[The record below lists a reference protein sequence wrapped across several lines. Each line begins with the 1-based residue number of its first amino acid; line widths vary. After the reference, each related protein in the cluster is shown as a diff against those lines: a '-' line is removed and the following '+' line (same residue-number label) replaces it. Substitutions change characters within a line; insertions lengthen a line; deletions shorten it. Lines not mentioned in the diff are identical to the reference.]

1 MSKHWV
7 LCNVGKV
14 LGFELTSKK
23 PTRWQ
28 EEHSLYPSFS
38 LWQNR
43 GVNSSTLAFS
53 PPARF
58 HARFVNTL
66 WLEKCLIQRQ
76 WCGHVA
82 RPDEVWEQ
90 QRTETILE
98 EKPQQQ
104 FISVS
109 NCPHLMFMVQQVDH
123 IPRRGQGKFCTVPGI
138 KRPTFF
144 VRSNQHWYLY
154 NIAQVFW
161 GILPKNEYEPLL
173 VGRVGGKTPKYI
185 G

>member
-1 MSKHWV
+1 MLERCWASNWRARNQRDDRRNIPSTQA
-7 LCNVGKV
+7 L
-14 LGFELTSKK
+14 
-23 PTRWQ
+23 
-28 EEHSLYPSFS
+28 SLS
-38 LWQNR
+38 QNR
-43 GVNSSTLAFS
+43 GVYSSTLPS
-53 PPARF
+53 PPPARF
-58 HARFVNTL
+58 YTRFVLKL

-82 RPDEVWEQ
+82 QPDKVWEQ

-109 NCPHLMFMVQQVDH
+109 NCPHLTFMVQQVDH
-123 IPRRGQGKFCTVPGI
+123 IPRSRQGKLCTVPGI

-154 NIAQVFW
+154 NAAHVFW
-161 GILPKNEYEPLL
+161 GILPKNEYVHVKIYEALL
-173 VGRVGGKTPKYI
+173 VGRVW
-185 G
+185 